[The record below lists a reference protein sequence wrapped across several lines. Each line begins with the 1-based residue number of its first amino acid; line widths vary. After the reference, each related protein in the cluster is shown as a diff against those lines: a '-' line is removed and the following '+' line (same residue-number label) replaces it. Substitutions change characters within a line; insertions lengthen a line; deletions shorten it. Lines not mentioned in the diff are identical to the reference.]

1 MHLNCW
7 HNAVCFRFKIVALN
21 PIRYLCSALT
31 NVCASGP
38 HSSSVH
44 AAFMH
49 VNRAVCAG
57 ADDVALSAREH
68 GDISGRTSIDIR
80 PSVAVLS
87 ADAEDS
93 GELHML

>member
-1 MHLNCW
+1 
-7 HNAVCFRFKIVALN
+7 
-21 PIRYLCSALT
+21 
-31 NVCASGP
+31 
-38 HSSSVH
+38 
-44 AAFMH
+44 MH

>member
-1 MHLNCW
+1 
-7 HNAVCFRFKIVALN
+7 
-21 PIRYLCSALT
+21 
-31 NVCASGP
+31 
-38 HSSSVH
+38 
-44 AAFMH
+44 MH
-49 VNRAVCAG
+49 VNRAVWAG

-93 GELHML
+93 GELHMPYASHLGTPLAELRV